1 MAGCGEASCA
11 CRVEGGAG
19 VDVTGSGSLDN
30 PYVVQLSDNGVTF
43 SVDSTPTVALSLF
56 GAGNP
61 NNPYTLSATATVSV
75 SDLTDVNDPEGAPAV
90 GDTLVWVNPG
100 TGEPARWE
108 FRPPPANPGAVE
120 VGDGMEG
127 DGTLAN
133 PIQPQLIG
141 TSAGGPT
148 SGQEVYVDSAG
159 NLRATAPVVADVAWS
174 SITGKPAT
182 FPSTWDTVSG
192 KPSVFP
198 TNAASFSGVL
208 TVAKGGT
215 GQSDLD
221 DVKVGNST
229 LIDGRR
235 IYVQS
240 ATPSGTIPVNSLW
253 FW

>member
-1 MAGCGEASCA
+1 MANCGQASCG

-19 VDVTGSGSLDN
+19 IDVSGSGSLDN
-30 PYVVQLSDNGVTF
+30 PYRIELSDLGSTLAVQ
-43 SVDSTPTVALSLF
+43 STPTVALSLY
-56 GAGNP
+56 GSGNTQ
-61 NNPYTLSATATVSV
+61 NPYTISAVATVRV
-75 SDLTDVNDPEGAPAV
+75 QDLTDVEDPEGAPAI

-100 TGEPARWE
+100 TGEPARFE

-120 VGDGMEG
+120 VGDGVQG

-133 PIQPQLIG
+133 PIELRLIG

-148 SGQEVYVDSAG
+148 TGQEVYVDSAG
-159 NLRATAPVVADVAWS
+159 NLRATAPAVAAVSWD
-174 SITGKPAT
+174 SITGKPAN
-182 FPSTWDTVSG
+182 
-192 KPSVFP
+192 FP
-198 TNAASFSGVL
+198 TTWALVAGTPASFPTTPASFTGILPVS
-208 TVAKGGT
+208 KGGT
-215 GQSDLD
+215 GQDTLGE
-221 DVKVGNST
+221 VKVGNST